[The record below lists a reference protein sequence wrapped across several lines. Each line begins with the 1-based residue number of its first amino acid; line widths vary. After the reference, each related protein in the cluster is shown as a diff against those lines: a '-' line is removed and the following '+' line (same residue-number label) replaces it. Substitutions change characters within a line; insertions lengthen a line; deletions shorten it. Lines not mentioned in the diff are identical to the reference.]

1 MNGLRLK
8 LILAILCCSL
18 LLSGCYTPYQHQ
30 GAQTGAILG
39 GAAGMI
45 LNTHNPWQGGVVGA
59 VIGAIAG
66 ATIADISERGA
77 REVVYNNRPVE
88 YRTDNRRAYYY
99 AEPLP
104 PEPGSRCRRVREKTF
119 VDGQLVKQ
127 RTIVICDSDARYDN
141 PRYRYEDRYKRYER
155 DDD

>member
-1 MNGLRLK
+1 MNGSKLRLT
-8 LILAILCCSL
+8 LGILCSSL
-18 LLSGCYTPYQHQ
+18 LLSACYTPYQQ
-30 GAQTGAILG
+30 RSAETGAILG

-45 LNTHNPWQGGVVGA
+45 LNSRHPWQGGLVGA
-59 VIGAIAG
+59 AIGAIAG

-77 REVVYNNRPVE
+77 REVVYYDRPVE
-88 YRTDNRRAYYY
+88 YRTDNRRGYYY
-99 AEPLP
+99 AEPLG
-104 PEPGSRCRRVREKTF
+104 PEPGSRCRRVREKTY

-127 RTIVICDSDARYDN
+127 RTIVICDNDTRYDN